1 MLHRVSITCPSC
13 GAAVN
18 DEQAGVCFTC
28 KAPLLAVGQG
38 DVLAGRWE
46 IRAFL
51 GRGGMGAVYRAHDRT
66 LNEEI
71 ALKVIRPD
79 LMETPETRDR
89 FTSEIKLA
97 RRVSHHGVCRIHE
110 YGEDGRQRFFTMEL
124 VEGRNLRDRIRD
136 DGPLPPERAATV
148 GAEIADALQAIHAAG
163 IVHRDLKPLNVMV
176 DSHGR
181 IRLMDFG
188 IAKGLASGTPGTG
201 AGYIVGSPEYMSPEQ
216 ARGRPVDARSDVYAL
231 GIVLYEMLTGAP
243 PFRGSDPVTTLLM
256 HLEEEPALD
265 GIPEPLRAIVAR
277 ALAKD
282 PEQRFRTAM
291 GMAQALRAAF
301 TALTAET
308 TSRRAAVP
316 SRRYV
321 VIGIAVALIVVAIA
335 LWAWSRNGSPPA
347 VAPPSSAVPV
357 PTATPSVAAPPS
369 GSSPAAVPTRIPTVI
384 ASAPAVVRPQGSPPA
399 LAPVPLPTA
408 EPSPTPVSA
417 EPTPAATANPEPSP
431 TTVPTSSAGA
441 TPIAPPS
448 PATGRLNI
456 YVTPFADVSIDG
468 EDRGQSPLRIDLEPG
483 KHQVVLTHRD
493 YKPYPR
499 WVTIVAGQTGRLS
512 VDLTADGVLRESR

>member
-97 RRVSHHGVCRIHE
+97 RRVSHQGVCRIHE

-163 IVHRDLKPLNVMV
+163 IVHRDLKPLNVMM

-181 IRLMDFG
+181 VRLMDFG
-188 IAKGLASGTPGTG
+188 IAKGLASSTSPGTG
-201 AGYIVGSPEYMSPEQ
+201 AGYVVGSPEYMSPEQ

-231 GIVLYEMLTGAP
+231 GIVLYEMMTGAP

-256 HLEEEPALD
+256 HVEEEPALD

-308 TSRRAAVP
+308 AGRRAAVP
-316 SRRYV
+316 SRRYG

-335 LWAWSRNGSPPA
+335 LWAAWSRNGSPPE
-347 VAPPSSAVPV
+347 VAPPSSALPV
-357 PTATPSVAAPPS
+357 PTATRSVAPPS
-369 GSSPAAVPTRIPTVI
+369 EPPRAAVPTRIPTVI
-384 ASAPAVVRPQGSPPA
+384 ASAPAVVKPQQPPPTI
-399 LAPVPLPTA
+399 APVPLPTA

-417 EPTPAATANPEPSP
+417 EPTPVSTATPEPPP
-431 TTVPTSSAGA
+431 TPVPTSSASAEAIPTTSPALGWLNVQV
-441 TPIAPPS
+441 TPWAYVTIDGKEVGPS
-448 PATGRLNI
+448 PLVAPL
-456 YVTPFADVSIDG
+456 PPG
-468 EDRGQSPLRIDLEPG
+468 EHTVL
-483 KHQVVLTHRD
+483 LTHRD
-493 YKPYPR
+493 YKDYPR
-499 WVTIVAGQTGRLS
+499 KVTIVAGKTQPLS
-512 VDLTADGVLRESR
+512 VDLTSVGVRRR

>member
-1 MLHRVSITCPSC
+1 MTCPSC
-13 GAAVN
+13 GAAIN
-18 DEQAGVCFTC
+18 DEQAVVCFTC
-28 KAPLLAVGQG
+28 KTPLLAVGQG

-136 DGPLPPERAATV
+136 DGPLPPERVATV

-163 IVHRDLKPLNVMV
+163 IVHRDLKPLNVML
-176 DSHGR
+176 DAHGR
-181 IRLMDFG
+181 VRLMDFG
-188 IAKGLASGTPGTG
+188 IAKGLTSGTGSAGTG
-201 AGYIVGSPEYMSPEQ
+201 VGYVVGSPEYMSPEQ

-256 HLEEEPALD
+256 HVEEEPALD
-265 GIPEPLRAIVAR
+265 RIPEPLRGIVAR
-277 ALAKD
+277 ALEKD

-291 GMAQALRAAF
+291 GMAQALRAAS
-301 TALTAET
+301 AAVAAET
-308 TSRRAAVP
+308 ARPRAVDTSRRYRIAGLAV
-316 SRRYV
+316 V
-321 VIGIAVALIVVAIA
+321 AIVIAVAL
-335 LWAWSRNGSPPA
+335 WAWWPRNGAPPA
-347 VAPPSSAVPV
+347 VAPPSSAVAL
-357 PTATPSVAAPPS
+357 PTATPSVVATPSAPP
-369 GSSPAAVPTRIPTVI
+369 ATTIPTRIPTIVASPTAVARPPEPPPTI
-384 ASAPAVVRPQGSPPA
+384 AQT
-399 LAPVPLPTA
+399 PLPTA
-408 EPSPTPVSA
+408 EPSPTPVPA
-417 EPTPAATANPEPSP
+417 EATPAATATPEPTATAAP
-431 TTVPTSSAGA
+431 EA
-441 TPIAPPS
+441 TPTGAPTPV
-448 PATGRLNI
+448 PGKLNI
-456 YVTPFADVSIDG
+456 SVIPWGSVSIDG
-468 EDRGQSPLRIDLEPG
+468 KEMGLSPLSGVSLEPG
-483 KHQVVLTHRD
+483 KHRVVITHPE
-493 YKPYPR
+493 YQAFPR
-499 WVTIVAGQTGRLS
+499 WVTIVAGKTGKMS
-512 VDLTADGVLRESR
+512 VDLPREGIRR